1 MLPEN
6 LFNYHFANREDF
18 VQAESRLIGFLPELL
33 ECPRTP
39 LSHDIYIFHVFIF
52 NKDD

>member
-18 VQAESRLIGFLPELL
+18 FQAESLIGFLPELL

-39 LSHDIYIFHVFIF
+39 LSHDIYIFHVFIS